1 MRKSESQREA
11 RKKDKMERE
20 MKQIEEELENITNEL
35 RSVQS
40 QKEKYKMEVMD
51 RENNL
56 EEMKVSKSGANLSL
70 KDCI

>member
-56 EEMKVSKSGANLSL
+56 EEMKVSKSGPI
-70 KDCI
+70 CH